1 MKKQFFSLIV
11 TLVLSLSLSAQTSEG
26 HVKYSIDMSSDNPD
40 MAMAIS
46 MMQGSTL
53 QIYFKDQMSRVEMA
67 MGSFMNSITI
77 SDATKGE
84 AVTLTS
90 GMMGNTAM
98 KTTFGDDNGDGVSD
112 ADTEVDIDVT
122 ITEETKK
129 ILDYTCKKAIIA
141 DGEGNESIF
150 WFTEDISANKQGQN
164 MLSEQIPGFPL
175 QMEVNTNGMLMTMT
189 ATEFNKKIKDKNV
202 FDMTIPE
209 GYTLTTPEELID
221 SMQE

>member
-1 MKKQFFSLIV
+1 MKKQLFSLFAA
-11 TLVLSLSLSAQTSEG
+11 LVLSSTLSAQTSEG
-26 HVKYSIDMSSDNPD
+26 HVKYSIDMTSDNPE

-53 QIYFKDQMSRVEMA
+53 QIYFKEQQSRVEMA
-67 MGSFMNSITI
+67 MGSFMNTITI

-84 AVTLTS
+84 ALTLTS
-90 GMMGNTAM
+90 GMMGNSAM

-112 ADTEVDIDVT
+112 VDAEVDIDIT

-129 ILDYTCKKAIIA
+129 ILDYTCKKAIMS
-141 DGEGNESIF
+141 DEEGNESIF
-150 WFTEDISANKQGQN
+150 WFTDQINANKQGQN
-164 MLSEQIPGFPL
+164 MLSDKIPGFPL
-175 QMEVNTNGMLMTMT
+175 QMEVNTNGMVMVMT
-189 ATEFNKKIKDKNV
+189 ATEFNKKLKDKNL
-202 FDMTIPE
+202 FDMTVPE